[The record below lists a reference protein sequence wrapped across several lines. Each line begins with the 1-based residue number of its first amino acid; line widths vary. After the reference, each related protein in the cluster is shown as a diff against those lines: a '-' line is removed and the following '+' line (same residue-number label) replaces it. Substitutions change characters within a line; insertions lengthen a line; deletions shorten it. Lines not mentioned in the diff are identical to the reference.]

1 MNQPTGGSNSVKFV
15 KTLVAVLIFG
25 VFALG
30 VAACGD
36 DEESST
42 ADVEAPTDLS
52 GSIAI
57 DGSSTVQPC
66 AEAAAELVAEGS
78 PDLEVTV
85 GAAGTSGGFE
95 KFCAGEI
102 DISDASRP
110 IEPEEEKLC
119 SEGGVEYSEVQVA
132 NDGIAVV
139 TNPALEISCLTTDQL
154 AELWSDDSIT
164 NYSELGE
171 DAETGEPLPDVDI
184 SLYGAGTDS
193 GTFDY
198 FTEEIN
204 GEEGKSRED
213 YQASE
218 DDNVLVE
225 GISGDDAALGYFGF
239 SYYEQNQDSL
249 NIVKVDSGDGCVEP
263 TVETIQAG
271 EYTPLAR
278 PLYMYPSN
286 EALGKPE
293 VEGFMQFVVDN
304 YEGIA
309 DAALIVP
316 MDETQAEEAQ
326 SNLESALGS

>member
-57 DGSSTVQPC
+57 DGSSTVQPF